1 MTKLNIDNYLDTHY
15 IHRSNWLRA
24 AVLGAN
30 DGIISISSLAIGI
43 AAASSSRE
51 PILLAT
57 VAGLVAGALSMAAGE
72 YVSVSSQTD
81 IEKADIEREKIE
93 LKEMPAEELQI
104 LAEIYERRGLKKE
117 TALQVAKELTDVDAL
132 GAHVRDELGI
142 TELTQA
148 NPIQAA
154 LVSGAAFTAGGFVPL
169 MVALLAPVPLMEYAL
184 YVVTIMALVV
194 LGAVSARTG
203 GSSPTKAIIRIVIWG
218 TIAMGLS
225 ALVGYLFGVRV

>member
-30 DGIISISSLAIGI
+30 DGIISISSLAIGV

-81 IEKADIEREKIE
+81 IEHADIEREK
-93 LKEMPAEELQI
+93 
-104 LAEIYERRGLKKE
+104 
-117 TALQVAKELTDVDAL
+117 KEL
-132 GAHVRDELGI
+132 E
-142 TELTQA
+142 E
-148 NPIQAA
+148 N
-154 LVSGAAFTAGGFVPL
+154 
-169 MVALLAPVPLMEYAL
+169 
-184 YVVTIMALVV
+184 
-194 LGAVSARTG
+194 
-203 GSSPTKAIIRIVIWG
+203 
-218 TIAMGLS
+218 
-225 ALVGYLFGVRV
+225 